1 MFTNYVEQIK
11 VYYIVLFQYN
21 MSASCPGSHLVQPPR
36 EWSRFENPCAY
47 VLNDPSQYDAN
58 YVPFVNNKISALDV
72 RYQEI
77 VFRKGNVLQYKK
89 NSSNL
94 TKQQRYSQIARGLW
108 TNRTKSWATQS
119 VSFTDPNTSSLKR
132 VNYQTTQVNNT
143 NLTPTDSV
151 SCPSISGLTF
161 KSLPATSTG
170 SAVSPVI
177 PPPPETKT
185 SNSPII
191 PTQTSAP
198 KITSLV
204 IPDGG
209 NLVCNVSENFC
220 TGQIYDTTT
229 TVQCYPSTDS
239 DVPGPVTLLCW
250 NDGWPTYY
258 PRRQYTYGSSG
269 NKFPTNSKGIVSA
282 VVVPYAP
289 LNFSGVSESSAV
301 ALSWSAPA
309 YNGGLII
316 TSYTVVVFLNDSLVE
331 TFTGITD
338 TSKTVTGLTS
348 GQQYTFTVAAVNQ
361 IGTGATSSITV
372 VVL

>member
-1 MFTNYVEQIK
+1 VEQIK

-36 EWSRFENPCAY
+36 EWYRFENPCAY

-161 KSLPATSTG
+161 KSLPATST
-170 SAVSPVI
+170 SPAVSPVI

-191 PTQTSAP
+191 PTQTSPP

-229 TVQCYPSTDS
+229 TRQCYPSTDS

-258 PRRQYTYGSSG
+258 PRRQYTYGSRG

>member
-36 EWSRFENPCAY
+36 EWYRFENPCAY

-161 KSLPATSTG
+161 KSLPATST
-170 SAVSPVI
+170 SPAVSPVI

-185 SNSPII
+185 LNSPII
-191 PTQTSAP
+191 PTQTSPP

-229 TVQCYPSTDS
+229 TRQCYPSTDS